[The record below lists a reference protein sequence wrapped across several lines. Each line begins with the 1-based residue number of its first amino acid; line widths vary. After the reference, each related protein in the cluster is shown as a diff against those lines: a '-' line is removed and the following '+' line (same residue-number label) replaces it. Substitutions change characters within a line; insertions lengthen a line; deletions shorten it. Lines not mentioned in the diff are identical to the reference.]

1 MAKHTCNQKE
11 RRNERERKRVNQVN
25 QGFNQLRARIERV
38 SLKKKLSKADTLRE
52 ATRYIAHLKQL
63 LNNESA
69 PRKTYTVSHE
79 KSSGYPSDE
88 SYQSHSPIEYKVD
101 PNHLHQM
108 NYYASHESR

>member
-11 RRNERERKRVNQVN
+11 RRNERERKRVNQVLSHSLALSIKSFRFQVN

-69 PRKTYTVSHE
+69 PRKTVISLI
-79 KSSGYPSDE
+79 S
-88 SYQSHSPIEYKVD
+88 
-101 PNHLHQM
+101 
-108 NYYASHESR
+108 YASEAMYSVLIFQFPVHGLS